1 MVIHI
6 FNFLE
11 KPQDTIKFKQSWSW
25 RSTLLKFYCNN
36 ESLLI
41 AHNII
46 EEHPKYDALDFD
58 NAFRMY
64 SQARKMTFNSIISK
78 ANNLLVIP
86 NDYFLQLRNK
96 SVSKVIWKEKQPTE
110 KLISSAK
117 RDSKIQRNK

>member
-11 KPQDTIKFKQSWSW
+11 KPQD
-25 RSTLLKFYCNN
+25 NN

-86 NDYFLQLRNK
+86 NDYFY
-96 SVSKVIWKEKQPTE
+96 S
-110 KLISSAK
+110 
-117 RDSKIQRNK
+117 